1 MTKNRRHLAWLIAC
15 LGALLL
21 AVGLYFYLQPG
32 LYVGDGFFRR
42 QADGYRLSG
51 KRYVAVDADGFE
63 VCLDGSPERA
73 RLTRDGQTL
82 RFLFEDGETVEGCL
96 ADGQLVNAQG
106 MPLWMEDGR
115 SQASVQRVRL
125 CETLARMSRGETEA
139 RAPYLMLLAFALVY
153 AVGAFSF
160 LAPDRAV
167 FFLQRWRFEQAE
179 LSDMGRWVERAAGA
193 LMMLF
198 GAAMLFAPL
207 WIH

>member
-1 MTKNRRHLAWLIAC
+1 MAANRRKLAWLIAF

-32 LYVGDGFFRR
+32 LYVEDDFFRR

-51 KRYVAVDADGFE
+51 KRYVTVDAAGFE
-63 VCLDGSPERA
+63 VCLDGAPERVT
-73 RLTRDGQTL
+73 LTRDGQAL
-82 RFLFEDGETVEGCL
+82 RFVFSDGETVEGCL

-106 MPLWMEDGR
+106 MPLWMEDGQ
-115 SQASVQRVRL
+115 SWDSIQRVRL

-139 RAPYLMLLAFALVY
+139 RAPYLMLLAFALAY

-160 LAPDRAV
+160 LAPDRAA
-167 FFLQRWRFEQAE
+167 FFLQRWRYDQAE
-179 LSDMGRWVERAAGA
+179 LSDVGRWVERASGA
-193 LMMLF
+193 LLMLF
-198 GAAMLFAPL
+198 GAAMLLLPL

>member
-1 MTKNRRHLAWLIAC
+1 MAANRRKPAWLIAC
-15 LGALLL
+15 LGALLMMM
-21 AVGLYFYLQPG
+21 GLYFYLQPG

-42 QADGYRLSG
+42 QADGYRLSDR
-51 KRYVAVDADGFE
+51 RYVLVGENGFE
-63 VCLDGSPERA
+63 VCLDGAPERV
-73 RLTRDGQTL
+73 RLTQDGQAL
-82 RFLFEDGETVEGCL
+82 RFVFSDGETVEGCL

-106 MPLWMEDGR
+106 MPLWMEDGQT
-115 SQASVQRVRL
+115 QASIQRVRL

-179 LSDMGRWVERAAGA
+179 LSDMGRWVERAGGA
-193 LMMLF
+193 VLMLLGAVLLF
-198 GAAMLFAPL
+198 LPL

>member
-1 MTKNRRHLAWLIAC
+1 MAANRRKPAWLIAC

-21 AVGLYFYLQPG
+21 MMGLYFYLQPG

-42 QADGYRLSG
+42 QADGYRLNDRS
-51 KRYVAVDADGFE
+51 YVLVGENGFE
-63 VCLDGSPERA
+63 VCLDGSPERVE
-73 RLTRDGQTL
+73 LTQDGQAL
-82 RFLFEDGETVEGCL
+82 RFVFSDGETVEGCL

-106 MPLWMEDGR
+106 MPLWMEDGQT
-115 SQASVQRVRL
+115 QASVQRVRL

-179 LSDMGRWVERAAGA
+179 LSDMGRWVERAGGA
-193 LMMLF
+193 VLMLL
-198 GAAMLFAPL
+198 GAAMLFLPL

>member
-1 MTKNRRHLAWLIAC
+1 MTKNRRHLARLVAC

-21 AVGLYFYLQPG
+21 MMGLYFYLQPG
-32 LYVGDGFFRR
+32 LYVDNDFFRR
-42 QADGYRLSG
+42 QADGYRLNDR
-51 KRYVAVDADGFE
+51 RYVLVGENGFE
-63 VCLDGSPERA
+63 VCLDGAPERV
-73 RLTRDGQTL
+73 RLTRDGQAL

-115 SQASVQRVRL
+115 SQAFVQRVRL
-125 CETLARMSRGETEA
+125 CEALARMSRGETEA

-160 LAPDRAV
+160 LAPDRAA
-167 FFLQRWRFEQAE
+167 FFLQMWRFEQAE